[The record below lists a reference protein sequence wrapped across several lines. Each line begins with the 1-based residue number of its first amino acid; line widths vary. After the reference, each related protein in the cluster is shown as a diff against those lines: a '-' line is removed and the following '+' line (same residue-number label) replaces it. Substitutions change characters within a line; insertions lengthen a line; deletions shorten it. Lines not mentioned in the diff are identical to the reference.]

1 MGSLLVR
8 IFCGSYD
15 PHPHGASCSSR
26 HQRQPRSDI
35 TLPIKPV
42 TALANRVTA
51 DAQRG
56 IADAHAMLAKR
67 RKVAPAPWRAD
78 GFEAQAWACTFLAS
92 PAIPFCS
99 NLVADDAPSGDSGTN
114 PWDVTKTKSTHR
126 DNSVISA

>member
-1 MGSLLVR
+1 MAVSPGEDLSAAR
-8 IFCGSYD
+8 TIP
-15 PHPHGASCSSR
+15 PHWSVL
-26 HQRQPRSDI
+26 QQPSPTPTRSDI

-78 GFEAQAWACTFLAS
+78 GFEATAWACTFSRVPQSLSWQQFGGGRRA
-92 PAIPFCS
+92 
-99 NLVADDAPSGDSGTN
+99 SGDSGQR
-114 PWDVTKTKSTHR
+114 THGMLPEKQ
-126 DNSVISA
+126 VGLIA